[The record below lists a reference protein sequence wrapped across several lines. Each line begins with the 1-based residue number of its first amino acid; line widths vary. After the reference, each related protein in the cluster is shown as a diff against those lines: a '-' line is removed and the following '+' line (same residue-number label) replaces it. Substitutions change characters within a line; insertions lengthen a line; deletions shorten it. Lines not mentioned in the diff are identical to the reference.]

1 MKFYSTREKAQ
12 RVADKF
18 NEKIKNSGELE
29 LARLLHD
36 FSRSLWEIEQQEN
49 ISDKRVREIVRGL
62 REMVKA
68 NASLIADTVNLE
80 KNTNKSNV

>member
-12 RVADKF
+12 RAADKF
-18 NEKIKNSGELE
+18 NEKIKNSGELK
-29 LARLLHD
+29 LARSLYD
-36 FSRSLWEIEQQEN
+36 FSMSLWEIEQQEN
-49 ISDKRVREIVRGL
+49 ISAQRVREIVRGL

-68 NASLIADTVNLE
+68 NASLIADTVKPE